1 VPDELRYGQRT
12 GPGARETRR
21 IVQSIDIFVLVSG
34 CFSILATGPLIYLAV
49 RSLRD
54 ARKLRVIQYELAH
67 LMRETKE
74 TGEEVREL
82 QREIR
87 SEQHAAKSEIDE
99 TRRTVEQVTEA
110 VGQVSEAV
118 GQVTEEVVRRR
129 PLVRRI
135 LAFGARGS

>member
-1 VPDELRYGQRT
+1 LR
-12 GPGARETRR
+12 
-21 IVQSIDIFVLVSG
+21 SIDIFVLISG
-34 CFSILATGPLIYLAV
+34 CFSILATVPLIYLAV

-82 QREIR
+82 QREIHH
-87 SEQHAAKSEIDE
+87 EQHVAKSELGE

-118 GQVTEEVVRRR
+118 GQVTEAVEQATVETARKGR
-129 PLVRRI
+129 PLIRRI
-135 LAFGARGS
+135 LAFGTRAG